1 MEPSVSYHEE
11 LIQYLKN
18 PNDACAYLNAALEE
32 GDRKHFLI
40 ALRNV
45 AEAQGGLLKLAR
57 STKMNRG
64 HLYRLLSHGGNPE
77 INSLHE
83 ILRAF
88 GLDLAIV
95 LRKPQ
100 KVRKAA

>member
-1 MEPSVSYHEE
+1 MNPSVSYHDE
-11 LIQYLKN
+11 LIKDLKD
-18 PNDACAYLNAALEE
+18 PHEACEYLNTALEE

-45 AEAQGGLLKLAR
+45 AEAQGGLLVLSR
-57 STKMNRG
+57 RLRMNRG
-64 HLYRLLSHGGNPE
+64 HLYRILSRRGNPE
-77 INSLHE
+77 IDSLHE

-95 LRKPQ
+95 PRKN
-100 KVRKAA
+100 RKAA